1 MKRIMGFFLA
11 LVMFMGCLPLNP
23 IASYANGDV
32 EINEKNFPDENFRDF
47 IDFFIDEDN
56 NGFLNHEELDQI
68 DQLPLNGGSIKFT
81 NLKGIEYF
89 KNLKILNCAG
99 NELEYLDVSHNPKLT
114 ELDCSNN
121 KLTTS

>member
-1 MKRIMGFFLA
+1 MKMKRIMGFFLA

-23 IASYANGDV
+23 IASYADDNV

-68 DQLPLNGGSIKFT
+68 DTLLLNGGSTKIT

-89 KNLKILNCAG
+89 K
-99 NELEYLDVSHNPKLT
+99 
-114 ELDCSNN
+114 
-121 KLTTS
+121 